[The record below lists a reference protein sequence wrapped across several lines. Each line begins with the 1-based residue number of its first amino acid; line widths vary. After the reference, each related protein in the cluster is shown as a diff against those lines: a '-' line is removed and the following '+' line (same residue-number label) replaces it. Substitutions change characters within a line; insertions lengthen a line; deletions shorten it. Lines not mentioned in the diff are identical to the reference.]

1 MNRLQLIRDAL
12 AARGIDGFLVTD
24 LRNVRYLSGFSG
36 SSACLLLTKREQFLF
51 TDFRYE
57 EQSKR
62 ETRGFEILI
71 EKEERPK
78 LIVSQARSMNLV
90 VLGFETTVTYA
101 FYKSLQ
107 RKGLKLKAVA
117 NLIEDLRTA
126 KDKTEL
132 KLISLSV
139 ARAEKAFADVKL
151 RIKKGVTERQVALM
165 LEEEL
170 KKNGCVSLPFD
181 IIVAAGPGSSMPH
194 AKPTDNRIKAG
205 DLVVIDWGGEA
216 GGYFSDMT
224 RTLLMGGG
232 NLSKKIDIYE
242 TVLQANTAAIS
253 SVREGVHAQMVDRTA
268 RDIIRKAGY
277 GEHFGHGTGHGV
289 GLEVHERPRISRL
302 GKETV
307 KSGMVFTIEPG
318 IYLPG
323 IGGVRIEDM
332 VVATRDGCKVL
343 TTLPKGLDI
352 LQ

>member
-36 SSACLLLTKREQFLF
+36 SSACLLVTKREQFLF

>member
-12 AARGIDGFLVTD
+12 EARGIDGFLVTD

-36 SSACLLLTKREQFLF
+36 SSACLLVTQREQLLF

-57 EQSKR
+57 EQSQR

-78 LIVSQARSMNLV
+78 LIVARAKSMNIG

-101 FYKSLQ
+101 FYRSLL
-107 RKGLKLKAVA
+107 RKGVRLKAVA

-132 KLISLSV
+132 KLISQSV
-139 ARAEKAFADVKL
+139 ARAEQAFADVKP

-165 LEEEL
+165 LEDEL

-194 AKPTDNRIKAG
+194 AKPTDNRIEAG

-224 RTLLMGGG
+224 RTLLMGGR
-232 NLSKKIDIYE
+232 NLSKKIEIYE
-242 TVLQANTAAIS
+242 TVLQANRAAIS

-268 RDIIRKAGY
+268 RDVIQKAGY

-332 VVATRDGCKVL
+332 VVANRDGCKVL

>member
-1 MNRLQLIRDAL
+1 MKRLQLTRDAL
-12 AARGIDGFLVTD
+12 DGRGIDGLLVTD

-36 SSACLLLTKREQFLF
+36 SSACLLITKRDQLFF

-57 EQSKR
+57 EQSKK

-71 EKEERPK
+71 EQEERPK
-78 LIVSQARSMNLV
+78 LALAKAKSLHIG

-101 FYKSLQ
+101 FYKSLL
-107 RKGLKLKAVA
+107 RKGIRVKAVA
-117 NLIEDLRTA
+117 NLVEDLRTV
-126 KDKTEL
+126 KDQAEL
-132 KLISLSV
+132 RLISQAA
-139 ARAEKAFADVKL
+139 ARAERAFAAVRP
-151 RIKKGVTERQVALM
+151 RIRKGVTERQVALM

-170 KKNGCVSLPFD
+170 KKNGCASLPFD
-181 IIVAAGPGSSMPH
+181 IIVAAGSNASMPH

-205 DLVVIDWGGEA
+205 DLVVVDWGGEA

-224 RTLLMGGG
+224 RTLLMAGG
-232 NLSKKIDIYE
+232 NLSRKIEIYE
-242 TVLQANTAAIS
+242 TVLQANKEAVS
-253 SVREGVHAQMVDRTA
+253 SVRAGVHARTVDRTA
-268 RDIIRKAGY
+268 RDVIRKAGY
-277 GEHFGHGTGHGV
+277 AEYFGHGTGHGV

-307 KSGMVFTIEPG
+307 KAGMVFTIEPG

-332 VVATRDGCKVL
+332 VAATGSGCRLL
-343 TTLPKGLDI
+343 TSLPKGLDI

>member
-12 AARGIDGFLVTD
+12 EARGIDGFLVTD

-36 SSACLLLTKREQFLF
+36 SSACLLVTQREQLLF

-57 EQSKR
+57 EQSQS

-78 LIVSQARSMNLV
+78 LIVAKAKSMNIG

-101 FYKSLQ
+101 FYRSLL
-107 RKGLKLKAVA
+107 RKGIRLKAVA

-132 KLISLSV
+132 KLISRSV
-139 ARAEKAFADVKL
+139 ARAEQAFADVKP

-165 LEEEL
+165 LEDEL

-181 IIVAAGPGSSMPH
+181 IIVAAGAGSSMPH
-194 AKPTDNRIKAG
+194 AKPTDNRIEAG

-224 RTLLMGGG
+224 RTLLMGGR
-232 NLSKKIDIYE
+232 NLSKKIEIYE
-242 TVLQANTAAIS
+242 TVLRANRAAIS
-253 SVREGVHAQMVDRTA
+253 SVREGVHAQMVDKTA
-268 RDIIRKAGY
+268 RDVIQKAGY

-323 IGGVRIEDM
+323 VGGVRIEDM

>member
-36 SSACLLLTKREQFLF
+36 SSACLLVTKREQFLF

-307 KSGMVFTIEPG
+307 KPGMVFTIEPG